1 MTTMLRQSSINLYES
16 HWQKFVAFRQWK
28 GINVFNV
35 RSQLFYQYLVELFED
50 NTAPSTMILMAFQ
63 SARYWNTGSTI
74 RPQIC
79 MSRYYVECSYL
90 DQWFITRCGNGI
102 YISCC
107 LPWCVRRLCRL
118 GPDQPMHT
126 LISSGER
133 SRLVFWWTMVTGRP
147 WSFIHAQS
155 VAPAHITFGRGDG
168 DSPSTMSLLLELGFM
183 VKNQLWSQISQW
195 ATFSA
200 SLPSAQMTVNICCVM
215 CDNCS
220 CISRVRQSWMGGV
233 VSPFSCI
240 GTAPCG
246 TSLKSHIP

>member
-1 MTTMLRQSSINLYES
+1 MLRQSSINLYES

-50 NTAPSTMILMAFQ
+50 NTAPSTMISHGISVGSVLKHWKYDPVHR
-63 SARYWNTGSTI
+63 SACQGTTWNAVIWTSGSSHDAAMGFTSHVV
-74 RPQIC
+74 C
-79 MSRYYVECSYL
+79 L
-90 DQWFITRCGNGI
+90 DVSAVCAGWVQTNRCTHWSQVVNAQDLFSGGRWWQVDLDH
-102 YISCC
+102 SFMLRVW
-107 LPWCVRRLCRL
+107 LP
-118 GPDQPMHT
+118 HT
-126 LISSGER
+126 
-133 SRLVFWWTMVTGRP
+133 
-147 WSFIHAQS
+147 
-155 VAPAHITFGRGDG
+155 
-168 DSPSTMSLLLELGFM
+168 SLLAGVMGTARPPWVCCWNWDSWWRTSFGVRFPNGRL
-183 VKNQLWSQISQW
+183 
-195 ATFSA
+195 FSA